1 MSTPKLYISPSL
13 TEAFKKINK
22 KWARYQVAQWYA
34 SLEPLDPRNYGWE
47 ADNPNR
53 TL

>member
-1 MSTPKLYISPSL
+1 MSTPKSYISPSSA
-13 TEAFKKINK
+13 EAFKKINK
-22 KWARYQVAQWYA
+22 KWAQWYA
-34 SLEPLDPRNYGWE
+34 SLDSGPQPLDPRNYGWE